1 MVLTV
6 NLVRWNVLNPNE
18 FRQALGSFATGVT
31 VITAIGED
39 NNPVGVTVS
48 SFNSVSLDPP
58 LVLWSLAKNA
68 MSLPVFEK
76 SGHFCVHVLTAAQQ
90 DISNKFASRGGDK
103 FEGVEWTS
111 GEAGLPLLDK
121 YAARFQCKTTYQY
134 EGGDHI
140 IFVGEVIE
148 YQSTDDAPLVFHSG
162 GYALAKAQE
171 SKELAGAAV
180 DVESGTFSSQF
191 FLYLLSRAH
200 YQASHMLNADLSNAG
215 LDRAEYLALTL
226 FGLGGSLSFQ
236 ELHDRMIHTGHVPDF
251 EMLDRLEEK
260 TLLTQSPDGTQYSLT
275 VKGRQLHVELLAKS
289 KATEEHLLSDFSPAE
304 VADIR
309 GFLSRFIAKSDPG
322 IPDLWSE
329 S

>member
-1 MVLTV
+1 M
-6 NLVRWNVLNPNE
+6 NPNE

-103 FEGVEWTS
+103 FDGVEWTP

-140 IFVGEVIE
+140 IFVGEVVE

-162 GYALAKAQE
+162 RYALAKAQD

-200 YQASHMLNADLSNAG
+200 YQASHMLDADLTKAG
-215 LDRAEYLALTL
+215 LGRADYLALTL
-226 FGLGGSLSFQ
+226 FGLGGALSFQ
-236 ELHDRMIHTGHVPDF
+236 ELYDRMIHTGHVPNSD
-251 EMLDRLEEK
+251 MLTSLENKELVSQTADGAKYALPVTGRRL
-260 TLLTQSPDGTQYSLT
+260 
-275 VKGRQLHVELLAKS
+275 HIELLAKS
-289 KATEEHLLSDFSPAE
+289 KATEEDLLSDFSPAE

-309 GFLSRFIAKSDPG
+309 GFLTRFIAKSDPG

-329 S
+329 N